1 MSNINA
7 IGSMIY
13 TMIITAEA
21 PQVPMTQSLVSV
33 ISPSINARKA
43 VKHKGTRSLRR
54 LHRLTLERQRVS
66 KNIMNGLHCKL

>member
-13 TMIITAEA
+13 AMIITAEA

-33 ISPSINARKA
+33 IYP
-43 VKHKGTRSLRR
+43 
-54 LHRLTLERQRVS
+54 LTPEKQ
-66 KNIMNGLHCKL
+66 